1 MLLSALCFVDMDNLK
16 YINDTHGHSDGDVAL
31 KSIGYILREY
41 EKRYDG
47 VVGRYGGDEFIL
59 LMTNLDD
66 EAELNSILDELVL
79 RFHSEVGSAGHSIP
93 VQCSV
98 GVAIYRPD
106 MELEQLIAD
115 ADEALYFVK
124 QNGKGY
130 YKIHENGER
139 R

>member
-1 MLLSALCFVDMDNLK
+1 MDNLK

-98 GVAIYRPD
+98 GR
-106 MELEQLIAD
+106 
-115 ADEALYFVK
+115 
-124 QNGKGY
+124 GY
-130 YKIHENGER
+130 LQTGHGIGTTNCRRGRGFILRETER
-139 R
+139 KRLL